1 MSRSQEVAE
10 LFMQARS
17 KIFVSDEE
25 IIDRVPTESKER
37 ARRLSRKVAAAR
49 TTQNHLKSYRNQ
61 VNFEYW
67 QTRCEAEQST
77 DATDA
82 RQFLYDAEDLF
93 KKTKLEEAKENY
105 KKAWE
110 LWFAILVKYP
120 ILRDDI
126 SSDTL
131 KGGMTGF
138 METLAQLGE
147 EPDEDFL
154 RKWEWIISS
163 KDPNQPAGGDYAPT
177 GSSN

>member
-1 MSRSQEVAE
+1 MKSRA
-10 LFMQARS
+10 

-25 IIDRVPTESKER
+25 ITERVPTESKER
-37 ARRLSRKVAAAR
+37 ARRISRKLAAAR
-49 TTQNHLKSYRNQ
+49 TMMSHLQNYRNQ

-67 QTRCEAEQST
+67 QTRCEAEQTS
-77 DATDA
+77 DATNA
-82 RQFLYDAEDLF
+82 RQFLYDAELLF

-105 KKAWE
+105 EKAWN
-110 LWFAILVKYP
+110 LWYDIILRYP
-120 ILRDDI
+120 ILRDDL

-147 EPDEDFL
+147 EPSEEFL
-154 RKWEWIISS
+154 RKWEWIMKA